1 MRILILAAM
10 LGLVAP
16 VDAWGQPP
24 TPEPPAEPS
33 RPVLDAAYLLG
44 SWVPREGGNRC
55 GTDAAI
61 TFRED
66 GSWTAV
72 GDEGRFAVSGNRI
85 RLDVTSLVPG
95 HSPGPN
101 VHEVSIV
108 SADEYR
114 AVIDGGITLTMVRC
128 PDAPGKP
135 GA

>member
-1 MRILILAAM
+1 MRILILAAA
-10 LGLVAP
+10 LGLVTPHDAAAQSPVPAP
-16 VDAWGQPP
+16 Q
-24 TPEPPAEPS
+24 AEQS
-33 RPVLDAAYLLG
+33 RPALDVAYLIG
-44 SWVPREGGNRC
+44 SWVPREGENRC

-61 TFRED
+61 AFRAD

-72 GDEGRFAVSGNRI
+72 GDEGTFAVSGNRI

-101 VHEVSIV
+101 VHEVTIV

-135 GA
+135 GD